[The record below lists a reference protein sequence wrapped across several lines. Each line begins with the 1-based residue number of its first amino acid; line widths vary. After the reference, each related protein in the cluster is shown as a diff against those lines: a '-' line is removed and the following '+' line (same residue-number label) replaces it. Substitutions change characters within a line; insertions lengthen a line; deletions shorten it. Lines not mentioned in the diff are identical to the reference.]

1 MSGMDPEKFKSMQ
14 RQGWDGVSEAWKKWW
29 PVIEESTQVVSDR
42 LVDLAGIR
50 QGSRVLDIA
59 TGIGEPAITAAR
71 KAGPTGKVTAIDM
84 SPEMLAL
91 AMQRAKD
98 VGITNI
104 EFREADAESLQL
116 ASTFD
121 AVLSRF
127 GLMFMPNL
135 LLALKIMRNALAEN
149 GRISAAVWSTADKVP
164 AFLLPLEIIMK
175 ETGSK
180 PPPPGTPGPFS
191 LGDTNLLRQKFEQ
204 ADFQDV
210 MIEKNTMNFR
220 FPSTERYVDMIR
232 STSGQLLAMMAGLP
246 AERHEEVWN
255 KVADG
260 ARKHLDPDTG
270 TVNFTNEVVYV
281 TARH

>member
-1 MSGMDPEKFKSMQ
+1 MDPEKFKSMQ